1 MMVRKQYQISFIILS
16 TMKKLYN
23 VFLIILFCTVSR
35 LYLAGQTIDKLPRS
49 VPESEGV
56 SSSGFIDF
64 LNAIDTGRQEI
75 HSFMFIRHGKV
86 IAEGWWNP
94 YGPDYRHLL
103 YSASKTFT
111 ATGIGLAAS
120 ENRLKLSDKVIS
132 FFPYSLP
139 DTIGNYMRELTV
151 ENLLTMSVGQD
162 PAAMGAGRDEDW
174 ITAFLKDEPV
184 YKPGTVFKYN
194 NMATFMLSAIVQ
206 QVTGM
211 TLFDYLKPRIFDPLN
226 IHGIDW
232 DMNPQGINLG
242 MIGLRLHTEDLAKF
256 GQLLLQRGKWNNKQ
270 LIPEDWIKE
279 ATSFK
284 IESNDPSNKLP
295 KEMNDWAQGYC
306 YQMWRGRNNSV
317 RLDGMA
323 GQFVILF
330 PDKDAIVV
338 LTANARN
345 TQEELNL
352 VHNYLIPA
360 IKSNRALPANPESFN
375 ELQKKQSILILKPQV
390 SKVSAT
396 EFEKKISEKEFILE
410 DNDYQIQSVY
420 FSFNNNECGFAI
432 KRNNQISVLKALLG
446 SWKMTNT
453 KMTSILAPPSSTR
466 SKSIDAHYA
475 VLQPVIKAGAYY
487 SWSDAGT
494 LEITAR
500 FVEESL
506 GEQTVVCRFSE
517 RNGSVGVTIGPKSAQ
532 FPMGAPGRARP
543 VIQLRGVLV
552 NLE

>member
-1 MMVRKQYQISFIILS
+1 MKNLFPGLKILI
-16 TMKKLYN
+16 L
-23 VFLIILFCTVSR
+23 LICSGYTFDIT
-35 LYLAGQTIDKLPRS
+35 AQDTDKLPRS
-49 VPESEGV
+49 IPEIEGV
-56 SSSGFIDF
+56 ASSGIIDF

-75 HSFMFIRHGKV
+75 HSFMFLRHGKV
-86 IAEGWWNP
+86 IAEGWWDP
-94 YGPDYRHLL
+94 YGPEYKHLL

-139 DTIGNYMRELTV
+139 DTIGNNMKELTV

-162 PAAMGAGRDEDW
+162 PAPMGAGSDEDW
-174 ITAFLKDEPV
+174 IGAFLKQEPV
-184 YKPGTVFKYN
+184 HKPGTVFKYN

-206 QVTGM
+206 QVTGE
-211 TLFDYLKPRIFDPLN
+211 TLFDYLMPRIFTPLSVR
-226 IHGIDW
+226 GIDW
-232 DMNPQGINLG
+232 DKNPQGINLG
-242 MIGLRLHTEDLAKF
+242 MIGLRLRTEDLAKF
-256 GQLLLQRGKWNNKQ
+256 GQLLMQNGRWNNRQ
-270 LIPEDWIKE
+270 LIPSEWIKE

-284 IESNDPSNKLP
+284 IVSDDPSNKTP
-295 KEMNDWAQGYC
+295 KEKNDWAQGYC

-330 PDKDAIVV
+330 PDKDAIVI

-360 IKSNRALPANPESFN
+360 IKSNKAIQPDPVSYGY
-375 ELQKKQSILILKPQV
+375 LQKKQSGLSLKPQL
-390 SKVSAT
+390 SGRS
-396 EFEKKISEKEFILE
+396 ESGFEKKISGKEFMIG

-420 FSFNNNECGFAI
+420 FGFSDNECSFAM
-432 KRNNQISVLKALLG
+432 KRNNQIAMIKAG
-446 SWKMTNT
+446 QGTWKTVN
-453 KMTSILAPPSSTR
+453 SRLSSLLAPPRGSP
-466 SKSIDAHYA
+466 SKSIDASYSVPLVSVRVA
-475 VLQPVIKAGAYY
+475 SAY
-487 SWSDAGT
+487 SWTDSGT

-506 GEQTVVCRFSE
+506 GSQTIECRFSE
-517 RNGSVGVTIGPKSAQ
+517 MNGSVVVTLGPKSGPAL
-532 FPMGAPGRARP
+532 MGSPGRIQP
-543 VIQLRGVLV
+543 VSPLRGVLV
-552 NLE
+552 NIE

>member
-1 MMVRKQYQISFIILS
+1 MKSLLSGLKVILI
-16 TMKKLYN
+16 
-23 VFLIILFCTVSR
+23 LIWSGYTFNTT
-35 LYLAGQTIDKLPRS
+35 AQNTDKLPRS
-49 VPESEGV
+49 IPEIEGV
-56 SSSGFIDF
+56 ASSGIIDF

-75 HSFMFIRHGKV
+75 HSFMFLRHGKV
-86 IAEGWWNP
+86 IAEGWWDP
-94 YGPDYRHLL
+94 YGPDYKHLL

-111 ATGIGLAAS
+111 ATGIGLAVS

-139 DTIGNYMRELTV
+139 DTVGEQMKELTV

-162 PAAMGAGRDEDW
+162 PPAMLAGNDEDW

-184 YKPGTVFKYN
+184 HKPGTVFKYN

-206 QVTGM
+206 QVTGQ
-211 TLFDYLKPRIFDPLN
+211 TLFDYMKPRIFTPLS
-226 IHGIDW
+226 IRGMDW
-232 DMNPQGINLG
+232 DKNSQGINLG
-242 MIGLRLHTEDLAKF
+242 LMGLRLRTEDLAKF
-256 GQLLLQRGKWNNKQ
+256 GQLLMQSGKWNNKQ
-270 LIPEDWIKE
+270 LIPAEWVKE

-284 IESNDPSNKLP
+284 IESRDPSTKTP
-295 KEMNDWAQGYC
+295 KDKDDWAQGYC

-338 LTANARN
+338 LTANAKN

-360 IKSNRALPANPESFN
+360 IKSNKAIQSDPVSYSN
-375 ELQKKQSILILKPQV
+375 LQKKQSGLSLKPQL
-390 SKVSAT
+390 SGRS
-396 EFEKKISEKEFILE
+396 ESGFEKKISGKEFMIG

-420 FSFNNNECGFAI
+420 FGFSDNECSFAM
-432 KRNNQISVLKALLG
+432 KRNNQISMIKAGQG
-446 SWKMTNT
+446 SWKTVN
-453 KMTSILAPPSSTR
+453 SRLNSLLAPPRGSP
-466 SKSIDAHYA
+466 SKSVDASYSVPLVSVKVA
-475 VLQPVIKAGAYY
+475 SAY
-487 SWSDAGT
+487 SWTDSGT

-506 GEQTVVCRFSE
+506 GSQTIECRFSE
-517 RNGSVGVTIGPKSAQ
+517 MNGSVTVTIGPKSA
-532 FPMGAPGRARP
+532 PALMGSPGRMQP
-543 VIQLRGVLV
+543 VTPLRGVLV
-552 NLE
+552 NIE